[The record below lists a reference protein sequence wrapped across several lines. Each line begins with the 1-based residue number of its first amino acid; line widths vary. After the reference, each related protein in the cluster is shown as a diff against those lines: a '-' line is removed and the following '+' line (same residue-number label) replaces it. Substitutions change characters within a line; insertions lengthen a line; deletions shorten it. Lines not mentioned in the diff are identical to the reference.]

1 MHRLRRYHRELA
13 ARQAASHLK
22 AHGIPAVVGND
33 TLNRTLGF
41 TGFGLFSSGFDLYIA
56 HKGLAERAEDLLA
69 GFHEPASEADEPV
82 DWEAAM
88 RVDLSLLD
96 SDRVRIDC
104 GECRAPLPLDAE
116 LKSCPRCS
124 SRVDPV
130 ERVVELH
137 GPEALADAYA
147 EHEPTEDE
155 GAVRPEDVSVPCPSC
170 GYSLMGLP
178 MSGRCPECGSLFDKR
193 ELLRRL

>member
-1 MHRLRRYHRELA
+1 MFRLRRYHRELA

-33 TLNRTLGF
+33 TLNQTLGF
-41 TGFGLFSSGFDLYIA
+41 TGIGLFWSGFDLYIA
-56 HKGLAERAEDLLA
+56 HEGLAERAERLLD

-82 DWEAAM
+82 DWDAAM

-96 SDRVRIDC
+96 AERLRIDC
-104 GECRAPLPLDAE
+104 GECSAPLPLDE
-116 LKSCPRCS
+116 LLETCPRCS
-124 SRVDPV
+124 ARVDPI

-147 EHEPTEDE
+147 EHEPTEGE
-155 GAVRPEDVSVPCPSC
+155 GAVRAEDVDVPCPSC
-170 GYSLMGLP
+170 GYSFMGLP
-178 MSGRCPECGSLFDKR
+178 VTGRCPECGSLFDKR
-193 ELLRRL
+193 ELLRRM